1 MIHLSLDIYKE
12 VRSPGYFWKAPCD
25 YKSNQPQDE
34 TMLKQEEETEKHL
47 VFFLLTLLLYWT
59 NSDLKLALWTFCV
72 FDAISF
78 LYCLCLN
85 LFNYKNHPTFYI
97 IKLMT
102 FTNFIK
108 TSITNSTTATISM
121 SASTTS
127 LESSIRD
134 QIVGKKER
142 SAETW

>member
-1 MIHLSLDIYKE
+1 
-12 VRSPGYFWKAPCD
+12 
-25 YKSNQPQDE
+25 
-34 TMLKQEEETEKHL
+34 
-47 VFFLLTLLLYWT
+47 
-59 NSDLKLALWTFCV
+59 
-72 FDAISF
+72 
-78 LYCLCLN
+78 
-85 LFNYKNHPTFYI
+85 
-97 IKLMT
+97 MT